1 MARQKKE
8 LDRFDTNAKRNFPI
22 LGKLIL
28 ITAISIT
35 FCAVTNA
42 VLSLNVFDKRFEEST
57 KEELDYTA
65 KGIRFLL
72 EDWTDNVT
80 VFAKSISNDIE
91 VIDAFEGGYTDDAN
105 EVCSTKADF
114 YEVDLVAIVDSSGEV
129 VGGYGIKDGTSVS
142 KYSFVNEGLDGEISY
157 AFKNFGDIEYG
168 ILACAPFSDTYEE
181 GCIVVGYE
189 LTGAEEISFIG
200 VVDGHYNVECTLFK
214 DKVRVATTLG
224 KNLVGSY
231 LDNEEIVQT
240 VLNDGEEYHGNNVIN
255 LKEYYSVYVP
265 LANSDGEITGM
276 LFVAKPIDVLLTVR
290 KDSLNL
296 IVPVTIILL
305 VVFFF
310 ITFRYVRHIMWRIK
324 NVTNFLKEL
333 ETGDA
338 DLTKRCQL
346 FIRDEIGDLIIH
358 FDFFL
363 DKLQQIIS
371 ELKNSKVGLAQSGS
385 DLSSS
390 MTDTQ
395 VSITQIIANID
406 SIHGQINNQSD
417 GVQNASLSVDKISD
431 GISSLNSMI
440 ENQSASVTQASAAI
454 EEMIGNIASVNTS
467 VEKMTKSFNELEE
480 NAEMGFNKQKDV
492 SEKIKQ
498 MEEESRM
505 LQDANKTISN
515 IAEETNL
522 LAMNAAIEA
531 AHAGDAGKGFAVV
544 ADEIRK
550 LSETSSAQ
558 SKAIGS
564 GIDKIRASIEMV
576 VSSSSEVSDALSV
589 VSEKITETDEVVIQ
603 IKSAMEEQNEGSKQ
617 IIAALR
623 NMNDSTVEVQQ
634 SSRNMELQ
642 KENVIKEMDILNN
655 SASLMKNS
663 MEEISIG
670 AKAINDTGAALS
682 EISDQVQEAI
692 GKIGDQIDLFTV

>member
-72 EDWTDNVT
+72 EDWTNNVT
-80 VFAKSISNDIE
+80 VFAKSISNDVE
-91 VIDAFEGGYTDDAN
+91 VIDAFEGEDTDNAN

-157 AFKNFGDIEYG
+157 AFTNFGDIEYG
-168 ILACAPFSDTYEE
+168 VLACAPFSDTYEE

-189 LTGAEEISFIG
+189 LTGSGEEDFIG

-224 KNLVGSY
+224 NNLVGSY

-290 KDSLNL
+290 KESLNL

-467 VEKMTKSFNELEE
+467 VEKMTTSFNELEE

>member
-1 MARQKKE
+1 MARQQKE
-8 LDRFDTNAKRNFPI
+8 LDRFDKTAKRNFPI

-35 FCAVTNA
+35 FCSVANA
-42 VLSLNVFDKRFEEST
+42 VLSLNVFDRQFEGST

-65 KGIRFLL
+65 KGIRYLL

-80 VFAKSISNDIE
+80 VFAKSISNDLE
-91 VIDAFEGGYTDDAN
+91 VIDAFESGDTDNAN

-114 YEVDLVAIVDSSGEV
+114 YEVDIVAIVDSSGDV
-129 VGGYGIKDGTSVS
+129 IGGYGVKDGTSVS
-142 KYSFVNEGLDGEISY
+142 NFAFVEEGLDGEISY
-157 AFKNFGDIEYG
+157 AFTSLGDIGYG
-168 ILACAPFSDTYEE
+168 IIACAPFSDSSEE
-181 GCIVVGYE
+181 GCVIVGYE
-189 LTGAEEISFIG
+189 LTGSDEDSFIG

-224 KNLVGSY
+224 NNLIGSY
-231 LDNEEIVQT
+231 LDNEEIVKT

-265 LANSDGEITGM
+265 LTNSDGEITGM
-276 LFVAKPIDVLLTVR
+276 LFVAKPIDVLQQVR
-290 KDSLNL
+290 KESLNL
-296 IVPVTIILL
+296 IIPVTIILL
-305 VVFFF
+305 VVFFL
-310 ITFRYVRHIMWRIK
+310 ITFFYVRHIMWRIK
-324 NVTNFLKEL
+324 NVTNFLMEL

-346 FIRDEIGDLIIH
+346 FVRDEIGDLIIH
-358 FDFFL
+358 FDLFL
-363 DKLQQIIS
+363 DKLQQIVA
-371 ELKNSKVGLAQSGS
+371 ELKKSKGGLAQSGS

-406 SIHGQINNQSD
+406 SIHGQINNQSE
-417 GVQNASLSVDKISD
+417 GVQNASSSVDKISD
-431 GISSLNSMI
+431 DITTLNSLI

-454 EEMIGNIASVNTS
+454 EEMIGNIASVNNS
-467 VEKMTKSFNELEE
+467 VEKMTTSFNQLEE
-480 NAEMGFNKQKDV
+480 NAELGFNKQKDV
-492 SEKIKQ
+492 AEKIKQ
-498 MEEESRM
+498 MEEESKM

-576 VSSSSEVSDALSV
+576 VSSSSEVSDALSA

-603 IKSAMEEQNEGSKQ
+603 IKYAMEEQNEGSKQ

-623 NMNDSTVEVQQ
+623 NMNDSTVDVQQ
-634 SSRNMELQ
+634 SSKNMEVQ
-642 KENVIKEMDILNN
+642 KENVLKEMDVLNN
-655 SASLMKNS
+655 STSLMKNS

-682 EISDQVQEAI
+682 EISEQVQDAI
-692 GKIGDQIDLFTV
+692 GKIGNQIDLFTV

>member
-72 EDWTDNVT
+72 EDWTNNVT
-80 VFAKSISNDIE
+80 VFAKSISNDVE
-91 VIDAFEGGYTDDAN
+91 VIDAFEGGDTDDAN
-105 EVCSTKADF
+105 EVCSTKSDF

-157 AFKNFGDIEYG
+157 AFTNFGDIEYG

-189 LTGAEEISFIG
+189 LTGSGEEDFIG

-224 KNLVGSY
+224 NNLVGSY

-290 KDSLNL
+290 KESLNL

>member
-80 VFAKSISNDIE
+80 VFAKSISNDVE

-157 AFKNFGDIEYG
+157 AFTNFGDIEYG
-168 ILACAPFSDTYEE
+168 VLACAPFSDTYEE

-189 LTGAEEISFIG
+189 LTGSGEEDFIG

-224 KNLVGSY
+224 NNLVGSY

-290 KDSLNL
+290 KESLNL

-467 VEKMTKSFNELEE
+467 VEKMTKSFNQLEE

>member
-1 MARQKKE
+1 MARQQKE
-8 LDRFDTNAKRNFPI
+8 LDRFDKTAKRNFPI

-35 FCAVTNA
+35 FCSVANA
-42 VLSLNVFDKRFEEST
+42 VLSLNVFDRQFEGST

-65 KGIRFLL
+65 KGIRYLL

-80 VFAKSISNDIE
+80 VFAKSISNDND
-91 VIDAFEGGYTDDAN
+91 VIAAFDEGDAKVAN
-105 EVCSTKADF
+105 EIASEQADLH
-114 YEVDLVAIVDSSGEV
+114 EVDFVALIDSKGKV
-129 VGGYGIKDGTSVS
+129 FGGYGIKAGTSVS
-142 KYSFVNEGLDGEISY
+142 SSNIVKQALAGNESY
-157 AFKNFGDIEYG
+157 AFTEMGDLEYG
-168 ILACAPFSDTYEE
+168 VIAAAPCFGTEE
-181 GCIVVGYE
+181 KCCVLVGYE
-189 LTGAEEISFIG
+189 LADSIEGSFIN
-200 VVDGHYNVECTLFK
+200 VVDNNYNVECTLFK
-214 DKVRVATTLG
+214 DKVRVITTLG
-224 KNLVGSY
+224 NNLIGSY

-276 LFVAKPIDVLLTVR
+276 LFVAKPIDVLQQVR

-296 IVPVTIILL
+296 IIPVTIILL
-305 VVFFF
+305 IVFFL
-310 ITFRYVRHIMWRIK
+310 ITFFYARHIMWRIK
-324 NVTNFLKEL
+324 NVTNFLMEL

-346 FIRDEIGDLIIH
+346 FVRDEIGDLIIH
-358 FDFFL
+358 FDLFL
-363 DKLQQIIS
+363 DKLQQIVA
-371 ELKNSKVGLAQSGS
+371 ELKKSKGGLAQSGT

-406 SIHGQINNQSD
+406 SIHGQINNQSE
-417 GVQNASLSVDKISD
+417 GVQNASSSVDKISD
-431 GISSLNSMI
+431 DITTLNSLI

-454 EEMIGNIASVNTS
+454 EEMIGNIASVNNS
-467 VEKMTKSFNELEE
+467 VEKMTTSFNQLEE
-480 NAEMGFNKQKDV
+480 NAELGFNKQKDV
-492 SEKIKQ
+492 AEKIKQ
-498 MEEESRM
+498 MEEESKM

-576 VSSSSEVSDALSV
+576 VSSSSEVSDALSA

-623 NMNDSTVEVQQ
+623 NMNDSTVDVQQ
-634 SSRNMELQ
+634 SSKNMEVQ
-642 KENVIKEMDILNN
+642 KENVLKEMDVLNN
-655 SASLMKNS
+655 STSLMKNS

-682 EISDQVQEAI
+682 EISEQVQDAI

>member
-1 MARQKKE
+1 M
-8 LDRFDTNAKRNFPI
+8 T
-22 LGKLIL
+22 G
-28 ITAISIT
+28 S
-35 FCAVTNA
+35 
-42 VLSLNVFDKRFEEST
+42 EE
-57 KEELDYTA
+57 E
-65 KGIRFLL
+65 
-72 EDWTDNVT
+72 
-80 VFAKSISNDIE
+80 
-91 VIDAFEGGYTDDAN
+91 
-105 EVCSTKADF
+105 
-114 YEVDLVAIVDSSGEV
+114 
-129 VGGYGIKDGTSVS
+129 
-142 KYSFVNEGLDGEISY
+142 
-157 AFKNFGDIEYG
+157 
-168 ILACAPFSDTYEE
+168 
-181 GCIVVGYE
+181 
-189 LTGAEEISFIG
+189 SFIG

-290 KDSLNL
+290 KESLNL

>member
-72 EDWTDNVT
+72 EDWTNNVT
-80 VFAKSISNDIE
+80 VFAKSISNDVE
-91 VIDAFEGGYTDDAN
+91 VIDAFEGGDTDDVN

-157 AFKNFGDIEYG
+157 AFTNFGDIEYG

-189 LTGAEEISFIG
+189 LTGSEEESFIG

-224 KNLVGSY
+224 NNLVGSY

-290 KDSLNL
+290 KESLNL

>member
-1 MARQKKE
+1 MARQQKE
-8 LDRFDTNAKRNFPI
+8 LDRFDKTAKRNFPI

-35 FCAVTNA
+35 FCSVTNA
-42 VLSLNVFDKRFEEST
+42 VLSLSVFDTRFEQST

-65 KGIRFLL
+65 KGIHFLL
-72 EDWTDNVT
+72 EDWQDNVT
-80 VFAKSISNDIE
+80 VFSNSIANDVEVIE
-91 VIDAFEGGYTDDAN
+91 VIESGTAETAN
-105 EVCSTKADF
+105 EFSNRKAEI
-114 YEVDLVAIVDSSGEV
+114 YESDLVAIIDGSGKV
-129 VGGYGIKDGTSVS
+129 LGGYGIKADTSVS
-142 KYSFVNEGLDGEISY
+142 DYGFVKQALSGSQSFTYTTFGELKYGVFACSPISNSS
-157 AFKNFGDIEYG
+157 K
-168 ILACAPFSDTYEE
+168 S

-189 LTGAEEISFIG
+189 LADSIEGSFID
-200 VVDGHYNVECTLFK
+200 VVDNHYNVECTLFK

-224 KNLVGSY
+224 NNLIGSY
-231 LDNEEIVQT
+231 LDNEEIVKT

-255 LKEYYSVYVP
+255 LKEYYSVYAP
-265 LANSDGEITGM
+265 LVGSDGTITGM
-276 LFVAKPIDVLLTVR
+276 LFVAKPIDVLQIVR
-290 KDSLNL
+290 KESLTL
-296 IVPVTIILL
+296 IVPVTLFLL
-305 VVFFF
+305 IVFFF
-310 ITFRYVRHIMWRIK
+310 ITFKYASHIMWRIK
-324 NVTNFLKEL
+324 NVTSFLMEL

-338 DLTKRCQL
+338 DLTKRCKL
-346 FIRDEIGDLIIH
+346 YVRDEIGDLIIH
-358 FDFFL
+358 FDLFL
-363 DKLQQIIS
+363 DKLQQIVA
-371 ELKNSKVGLAQSGS
+371 ELKKSKGGLAQSGS

-406 SIHGQINNQSD
+406 SIHGQINNQSE
-417 GVQNASLSVDKISD
+417 GVQNASSSVDKISD
-431 GISSLNSMI
+431 DITTLNSLI

-454 EEMIGNIASVNTS
+454 EEMIGNIASVNNS
-467 VEKMTKSFNELEE
+467 VEKMTTSFNQLEE
-480 NAEMGFNKQKDV
+480 NAELGFNKQKDV
-492 SEKIKQ
+492 AEKIKQ
-498 MEEESRM
+498 MEEESKM

-576 VSSSSEVSDALSV
+576 VSSSSEVSDALSA

-623 NMNDSTVEVQQ
+623 NMNDSTVDVQQ
-634 SSRNMELQ
+634 SSKNMEVQ
-642 KENVIKEMDILNN
+642 KENVLKEMDVLNN
-655 SASLMKNS
+655 STSLMKNS

-670 AKAINDTGAALS
+670 AKAINDTGSALS
-682 EISDQVQEAI
+682 EISEQVQDAI

>member
-72 EDWTDNVT
+72 EDWTNNVT
-80 VFAKSISNDIE
+80 VFAKSISNDVE
-91 VIDAFEGGYTDDAN
+91 VIDAFEGGDTDDVN

-157 AFKNFGDIEYG
+157 AFTNFGDIEYG

-189 LTGAEEISFIG
+189 LTGSGEEDFIG

-224 KNLVGSY
+224 NNLVGSY

-290 KDSLNL
+290 KESLNL

-467 VEKMTKSFNELEE
+467 VEKMTTSFNELEE